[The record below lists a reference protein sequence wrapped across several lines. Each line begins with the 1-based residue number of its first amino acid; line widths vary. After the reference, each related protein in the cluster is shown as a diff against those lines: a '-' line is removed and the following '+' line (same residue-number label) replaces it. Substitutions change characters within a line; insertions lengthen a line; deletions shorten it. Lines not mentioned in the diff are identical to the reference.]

1 MSGSN
6 LLRVKNLSKTFPG
19 VKALSGMAFDVH
31 YGEVHAL
38 VGENGAG
45 KSTLIKVLT
54 GVEMPDPG
62 SYIEVEG
69 EQVFFHHALDAVRRG
84 IAVVFQD
91 FSLFPNLTVAENIA
105 IGKEIEKEAKI
116 LHYKRMHELAKT
128 VLNEMNICSIPLD
141 TKLETLSIAKQQL
154 VAIARGIASN
164 AKIIIMDEPTSAL
177 SSNEVKSLFSII
189 NDLKAKGIST
199 LFISHKL
206 DEVMRIADRITVIR
220 DGIHVCTKNK
230 DEFTSESLIS
240 AMVGRN
246 IADERFEEVPRGDVL
261 LELKNLSK
269 DKNYANISFQL
280 HAGEVLGIT
289 GLVGAGRTEVCK
301 SIFGLNKPD
310 SGYVLIGGE
319 KKKIRSPGVAIKNG
333 LAYVPESR
341 QTEGLIMSKSLKE
354 NLCIASLKRISN
366 KVGMIQK
373 RSMLSLAEGYISRL
387 RIQPPYANMAAQQFS
402 GGNQQRIVFGK
413 WLATNPKILIID
425 EPTNGVDIGA
435 KDEMHRIIK
444 DIAKEGIGVIMVSS
458 DLPEVLKL
466 SDRILVMR
474 GGRIVAEMNPKTATQ
489 EQVMEKCLAVS
500 I

>member
-45 KSTLIKVLT
+45 KSTLIKILT
-54 GVEMPDPG
+54 GVETPDPG

-141 TKLETLSIAKQQL
+141 TKLENLSIAKQQL

-246 IADERFEEVPRGDVL
+246 ITDERFEEVPRGDVL

-354 NLCIASLKRISN
+354 NLCIASLKRISGS
-366 KVGMIQK
+366 K
-373 RSMLSLAEGYISRL
+373 L
-387 RIQPPYANMAAQQFS
+387 
-402 GGNQQRIVFGK
+402 GG
-413 WLATNPKILIID
+413 P
-425 EPTNGVDIGA
+425 
-435 KDEMHRIIK
+435 
-444 DIAKEGIGVIMVSS
+444 
-458 DLPEVLKL
+458 
-466 SDRILVMR
+466 
-474 GGRIVAEMNPKTATQ
+474 
-489 EQVMEKCLAVS
+489 AVC
-500 I
+500 

>member
-1 MSGSN
+1 M
-6 LLRVKNLSKTFPG
+6 
-19 VKALSGMAFDVH
+19 
-31 YGEVHAL
+31 
-38 VGENGAG
+38 
-45 KSTLIKVLT
+45 
-54 GVEMPDPG
+54 
-62 SYIEVEG
+62 
-69 EQVFFHHALDAVRRG
+69 
-84 IAVVFQD
+84 
-91 FSLFPNLTVAENIA
+91 
-105 IGKEIEKEAKI
+105 
-116 LHYKRMHELAKT
+116 
-128 VLNEMNICSIPLD
+128 
-141 TKLETLSIAKQQL
+141 
-154 VAIARGIASN
+154 
-164 AKIIIMDEPTSAL
+164 
-177 SSNEVKSLFSII
+177 
-189 NDLKAKGIST
+189 
-199 LFISHKL
+199 
-206 DEVMRIADRITVIR
+206 
-220 DGIHVCTKNK
+220 
-230 DEFTSESLIS
+230 
-240 AMVGRN
+240 
-246 IADERFEEVPRGDVL
+246 
-261 LELKNLSK
+261 
-269 DKNYANISFQL
+269 
-280 HAGEVLGIT
+280 
-289 GLVGAGRTEVCK
+289 
-301 SIFGLNKPD
+301 
-310 SGYVLIGGE
+310 IGGE